1 MIVFPENWKE
11 VGVAIA
17 IADIEDRLIRV
28 LKEINCNVLSLSGG
42 VDSSLL
48 LYYMCKIF
56 GHIKVFTA
64 GLSKD
69 HPDVIFAKSAVGYCE
84 RVFPYVSFYHQFY
97 YPTPDEVK
105 DTGGKKGFLGDKTV
119 QTFYRFV
126 AKYTD
131 RIIAG
136 DTIDEYMCGY
146 YDHMLEPTEEMYYKY
161 IRQLHENHLVPL
173 NENSG
178 EVKVYLPYADEKI
191 IAMLSQIPL
200 KDKVDLKNR
209 KKVLMKLAKGKVLD
223 DIIERRKYGFCDVLA
238 IKEARS

>member
-11 VGVAIA
+11 IGVAITT
-17 IADIEDRLIRV
+17 ADIEDRLVKV
-28 LKEINCNVLSLSGG
+28 LREIDCNALSLSGG

-56 GHIKVFTA
+56 RYINIFTA
-64 GLSKD
+64 GLSKE
-69 HPDVIFAKSAVGYCE
+69 HPDVMFAKSAVEYYRKIFEG
-84 RVFPYVSFYHQFY
+84 VSFCHRFY

-105 DTGGKKGFLGDKTV
+105 DTGGEKGFLGDKTV
-119 QTFYRFV
+119 QRFYKF
-126 AKYTD
+126 AAEYTD
-131 RIIAG
+131 KIIAG

-146 YDHMLEPTEEMYYKY
+146 YDHMFEPTEEMYYKY
-161 IRQLHENHLVPL
+161 IRQLHKNHLIPL

-200 KDKVDLKNR
+200 KDKVDLKHR
-209 KKVLMKLAKGKVLD
+209 KKIIIGLAKGKVPD
-223 DIIERRKYGFCDVLA
+223 EIIERRKYGFCDVLV
-238 IKEARS
+238 IKEAKL